1 MDTTGDQDIHH
12 NFEVFCHFTNATT
25 CWLHIESGSQEVM
38 LPLGPSAKSF
48 RRGISACPA
57 AQPAL
62 CSVVRCL
69 RLPIS
74 DAEPQKSNTSGW
86 LSLWLV
92 DAPGGLCRRIRLVLL
107 GCLGGGRRNL
117 GALSTRPQSSLNDWK
132 KRNDRES
139 VYALCFASLFD
150 PINSFFESDS
160 YMRHTNLLQFGYH
173 ENQIGHSHCRIS
185 LQFIQTSCQ

>member
-1 MDTTGDQDIHH
+1 MDTTVDQDIHH

-57 AQPAL
+57 AQSAL
-62 CSVVRCL
+62 GSVARCL
-69 RLPIS
+69 RLPVS

-92 DAPGGLCRRIRLVLL
+92 EAPGGLCRRIRLVLL

-117 GALSTRPQSSLNDWK
+117 GALSTRQQSSLHDWK
-132 KRNDRES
+132 KRNGRES
-139 VYALCFASLFD
+139 VDALCFALLFD
-150 PINSFFESDS
+150 PIDS
-160 YMRHTNLLQFGYH
+160 VIVPGTYMRHTNLLQAGYH
-173 ENQIGHSHCRIS
+173 ENQIGPSDIPIAEFPCN
-185 LQFIQTSCQ
+185 LFK